1 MLMEKNMK
9 VFKQCGKPEAA
20 GRLGSALYLAQ
31 TELFISLPLY
41 QHQVTFI
48 HTVMSHGIMQGCEC

>member
-41 QHQVTFI
+41 QHEFSIEHLFCVFF
-48 HTVMSHGIMQGCEC
+48 